1 MADTRPRPP
10 AAPTPPASGPD
21 GDGEALQTTEHGVKV
36 HEVRDTTTERE
47 FTVQR
52 RSQTQMV
59 IRRFMA
65 HKLAV
70 GSLVVFVLVVII
82 SLVGGRFWKYGYAD
96 ITDEFSSPPSLEHPM
111 GTDDIGHDSLA
122 QVLRGAQKS
131 VQVALMVA
139 LLATTLGTVIGAL
152 AGYYRG
158 WVDSALMRFTDLV
171 LTIPSIAILAVLAST
186 VASQAGNWF
195 FIGLVLALLQW
206 TYIARVVRG
215 TFLSLREKE
224 FVEAARALGASDSRI
239 MFRHLLPNASGSI
252 IVNAT
257 ITVAI
262 AILAVLAST
271 VASQAGNWFFIGLI
285 LALLQWT
292 YIARVVRGTFLSLR
306 EKEFVEAARAL
317 GASDTRI
324 MFRHLLPNATGSI
337 IVNATVTV
345 AIAILLETALSFL
358 GLGIK
363 PPDTSLGLLVSTGQ
377 QAATTRPWLF
387 YFPGLVIIVIALTIN
402 FVGDGLRDAF
412 DPTQTRVRA

>member
-10 AAPTPPASGPD
+10 ATESQPSADVASD
-21 GDGEALQTTEHGVKV
+21 GQRLQTTEHGVKV
-36 HEVRDTTTERE
+36 HEVPSTTTERE
-47 FTVQR
+47 FTVVR
-52 RSQTQMV
+52 RSQTQMI
-59 IRRFMA
+59 IRRFLA

-70 GSLVVFVLVVII
+70 GSLVVFLVVVII

-96 ITDEFSSPPSLEHPM
+96 ITDQFSSPPSLAHPM

-139 LLATTLGTVIGAL
+139 FLATAIGTVIGAL

-171 LTIPSIAILAVLAST
+171 LTIPS
-186 VASQAGNWF
+186 
-195 FIGLVLALLQW
+195 
-206 TYIARVVRG
+206 
-215 TFLSLREKE
+215 
-224 FVEAARALGASDSRI
+224 
-239 MFRHLLPNASGSI
+239 
-252 IVNAT
+252 
-257 ITVAI
+257 I

>member
-21 GDGEALQTTEHGVKV
+21 GDGEALQTTEHGVRV

-122 QVLRGAQKS
+122 QVLRGSQKS

-139 LLATTLGTVIGAL
+139 FLATTIGTVIGAL

-239 MFRHLLPNASGSI
+239 MFRHLLPNATGSI

-262 AILAVLAST
+262 AIL
-271 VASQAGNWFFIGLI
+271 
-285 LALLQWT
+285 
-292 YIARVVRGTFLSLR
+292 
-306 EKEFVEAARAL
+306 
-317 GASDTRI
+317 
-324 MFRHLLPNATGSI
+324 
-337 IVNATVTV
+337 
-345 AIAILLETALSFL
+345 LETALSYL

-363 PPDTSLGLLVSTGQ
+363 APDTSLGLLISAGQ

-387 YFPGLVIIVIALTIN
+387 YFPGIIIVIIALTIN
-402 FVGDGLRDAF
+402 FIGDGLRDAF

>member
-10 AAPTPPASGPD
+10 A
-21 GDGEALQTTEHGVKV
+21 GESTTEVADEGLELHSTEHGVQV
-36 HEVRDTTTERE
+36 HEVPATTTERE

-70 GSLVVFVLVVII
+70 GSLIVFLLVVII
-82 SLVGGRFWKYGYAD
+82 SLIGGRFWKYGYAD
-96 ITDEFSSPPSLEHPM
+96 ITPEFSSPPSLEHPM
-111 GTDDIGHDSLA
+111 GTDGIGHDELA

-139 LLATTLGTVIGAL
+139 ILATTIGAVIGAI

-158 WVDSALMRFTDLV
+158 WVDAALMRFTDLV
-171 LTIPSIAILAVLAST
+171 LTIPSIAILAVLAAT
-186 VASQAGNWF
+186 LADQAGNWLF
-195 FIGLVLALLQW
+195 VGLV
-206 TYIARVVRG
+206 
-215 TFLSLREKE
+215 
-224 FVEAARALGASDSRI
+224 
-239 MFRHLLPNASGSI
+239 
-252 IVNAT
+252 
-257 ITVAI
+257 
-262 AILAVLAST
+262 
-271 VASQAGNWFFIGLI
+271 

-345 AIAILLETALSFL
+345 AVAILIETALSYL

-363 PPDTSLGLLVSTGQ
+363 APDTSLGLLISEGQ

-387 YFPGLVIIVIALTIN
+387 YFPGIIIVIIALTIN
-402 FVGDGLRDAF
+402 FIGDGLRDAF

>member
-10 AAPTPPASGPD
+10 ETQPPVDQTGN
-21 GDGEALQTTEHGVKV
+21 GQALQTTEHGVQV
-36 HEVRDTTTERE
+36 HEVSQTTTERE
-47 FTVQR
+47 FTVVR

-59 IRRFMA
+59 LRRFMA

-70 GSLVVFVLVVII
+70 GSLIVFILVVVV

-111 GTDDIGHDSLA
+111 GTDDIGHDTLA

-131 VQVALMVA
+131 VQVALLVA
-139 LLATTLGTVIGAL
+139 FLATTIGAVIGAL

-158 WVDSALMRFTDLV
+158 WIDSALMRFTDLV
-171 LTIPSIAILAVLAST
+171 LTIPSIAILAVLAAT
-186 VASQAGNWF
+186 VTQQAGNWF

-224 FVEAARALGASDSRI
+224 FVEAARALGASD
-239 MFRHLLPNASGSI
+239 A
-252 IVNAT
+252 
-257 ITVAI
+257 
-262 AILAVLAST
+262 
-271 VASQAGNWFFIGLI
+271 
-285 LALLQWT
+285 
-292 YIARVVRGTFLSLR
+292 
-306 EKEFVEAARAL
+306 
-317 GASDTRI
+317 RI

-345 AIAILLETALSFL
+345 AIAILLETALSYL
-358 GLGIK
+358 GLGIQ

>member
-10 AAPTPPASGPD
+10 ATQPSADQA
-21 GDGEALQTTEHGVKV
+21 GEGQDLRLTEHGVQV
-36 HEVRDTTTERE
+36 HEVPATASERE

-52 RSQTQMV
+52 RSQSQM
-59 IRRFMA
+59 ILRRFMA

-70 GSLVVFVLVVII
+70 GSLIVFLLVILV
-82 SLVGGRFWKYGYAD
+82 SLIGGRFWKYGYAD

-139 LLATTLGTVIGAL
+139 ILATTIGAVIGAL

-171 LTIPSIAILAVLAST
+171 LTIPSIAILAVLAAT
-186 VASQAGNWF
+186 LADQAGNWF
-195 FIGLVLALLQW
+195 FIGLVLALLLW
-206 TYIARVVRG
+206 VYIARVVRG

-224 FVEAARALGASDSRI
+224 FVEAARALGASDARI
-239 MFRHLLPNASGSI
+239 MFRHLLPNAAGS
-252 IVNAT
+252 
-257 ITVAI
+257 
-262 AILAVLAST
+262 L
-271 VASQAGNWFFIGLI
+271 
-285 LALLQWT
+285 
-292 YIARVVRGTFLSLR
+292 
-306 EKEFVEAARAL
+306 
-317 GASDTRI
+317 
-324 MFRHLLPNATGSI
+324 
-337 IVNATVTV
+337 IVNATVMV
-345 AIAILLETALSFL
+345 SIAILTETALSFL
-358 GLGIK
+358 GLGIR

>member
-10 AAPTPPASGPD
+10 TTQPPAGAV
-21 GDGEALQTTEHGVKV
+21 GDEPELHSTEHGVQV
-36 HEVRDTTTERE
+36 HEVPATTTERE
-47 FTVQR
+47 FTIQR

-59 IRRFMA
+59 VRRFMA

-70 GSLVVFVLVVII
+70 GSLVVFLLVVVA

-96 ITDEFSSPPSLEHPM
+96 ITDQFSSPPSLAHPM

-139 LLATTLGTVIGAL
+139 FLATALGTVIGAL

-171 LTIPSIAILAVLAST
+171 LTIPSIAILAVLAAT
-186 VASQAGNWF
+186 
-195 FIGLVLALLQW
+195 LAD
-206 TYIARVVRG
+206 
-215 TFLSLREKE
+215 K
-224 FVEAARALGASDSRI
+224 
-239 MFRHLLPNASGSI
+239 
-252 IVNAT
+252 
-257 ITVAI
+257 
-262 AILAVLAST
+262 
-271 VASQAGNWFFIGLI
+271 AGNWFFIGLI

-345 AIAILLETALSFL
+345 AIAILLETALSYL

-363 PPDTSLGLLVSTGQ
+363 PPDTSLGLLIATGQ

-387 YFPGLVIIVIALTIN
+387 YFPGLIIVIVALTIN

>member
-10 AAPTPPASGPD
+10 ATPPTTDPV
-21 GDGEALQTTEHGVKV
+21 GDGQDLVSTEHGVQV
-36 HEVRDTTTERE
+36 HEVPATTPDRE
-47 FTVQR
+47 FTIKR

-96 ITDEFSSPPSLEHPM
+96 ITDQFSSPPSLEHPM

-139 LLATTLGTVIGAL
+139 VLSTLIGAIIGAL

-158 WVDSALMRFTDLV
+158 WVDAALMRFTDLI
-171 LTIPSIAILAVLAST
+171 LTIPAIAILAVLAAT
-186 VASQAGNWF
+186 LADKAGNWF
-195 FIGLVLALLQW
+195 FVGLVLSLLAW

-224 FVEAARALGASDSRI
+224 FVEAARALGASD
-239 MFRHLLPNASGSI
+239 A
-252 IVNAT
+252 
-257 ITVAI
+257 
-262 AILAVLAST
+262 
-271 VASQAGNWFFIGLI
+271 
-285 LALLQWT
+285 
-292 YIARVVRGTFLSLR
+292 
-306 EKEFVEAARAL
+306 
-317 GASDTRI
+317 RI

-337 IVNATVTV
+337 IVNATITV
-345 AIAILLETALSFL
+345 AIAILLETALSYL

-363 PPDTSLGLLVSTGQ
+363 SPDTSLGLLISTGQ

-387 YFPGLVIIVIALTIN
+387 YFPGIIIVIVALTIN
-402 FVGDGLRDAF
+402 FIGDGLRDAF